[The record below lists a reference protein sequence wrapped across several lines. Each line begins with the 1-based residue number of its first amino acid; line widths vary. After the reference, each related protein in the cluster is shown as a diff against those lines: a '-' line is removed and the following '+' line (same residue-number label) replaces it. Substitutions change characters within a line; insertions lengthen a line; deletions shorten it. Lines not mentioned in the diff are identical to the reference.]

1 METVSL
7 TKSRHCPSE
16 FSFESFEVDSMCDCD
31 LCDDL
36 NDVDHH
42 YHCGCD
48 CDYCYHMYDELGHCD
63 CKECID
69 VFWYIGSI
77 PLE

>member
-1 METVSL
+1 
-7 TKSRHCPSE
+7 
-16 FSFESFEVDSMCDCD
+16 MCDCD